1 MKELL
6 SSWSFR
12 VGIALLVPIF
22 LIVPWRQE
30 LLWDTGDGIVVPIKV
45 VRYGFFWNRP
55 LEASLDVRRIVT
67 EILLLA
73 VAIVV
78 VSQFQRLRLSE
89 GSAPD
94 FR

>member
-1 MKELL
+1 
-6 SSWSFR
+6 
-12 VGIALLVPIF
+12 LVPII
-22 LIVPWRQE
+22 LIVPWRQG
-30 LLWDTGDGIVVPIKV
+30 LIWDTGDGIVVPIKV
-45 VRYGFFWNRP
+45 VRYGFCWNRP

-78 VSQFQRLRLSE
+78 ASQFERLRLSE